1 MTQAHTIEITRKE
14 SSAPAQPKA
23 NSLLTQM
30 DKNLDTFGTI
40 ERGFHT
46 WLGQMTAGVSPNA
59 YSLAYRDWMEHLA
72 LSPGKQMELVKSATE
87 HLAQLQRYTADAM
100 IQDNPACPVNPD
112 PTDRR
117 FKAEAWCQFPYNVYQ
132 QSFLLY
138 RDWWKQATSNV
149 RGVNPHSL
157 DLVSFT
163 IRQMIDAIAPSNF
176 VLTNPLLTKATQE
189 QKGMN
194 LVTGWMN
201 LSEDMSR
208 LNNDQKPVGL
218 EQFEVG
224 KNLAITKGKV
234 VFRNELLELIQ
245 YEPTTKNVY
254 AEPVFIVPAWIMK
267 YYILDLSEHNSL
279 VKYLVDQGHTVF
291 MISWKNPTAEYRN
304 VGLNDYLKRGLF
316 EAIDAAQDI
325 VPDKKI
331 HAVGYCLGGTLLA
344 MAAAWVGKRHKHP
357 FASITLFTSQVDF
370 EEPGELHMFIDE
382 SQLSFMENIM
392 QEQGYLDKHQ
402 MKGVFQWLRSNE
414 QIWSNMISNYL
425 MGERALHNDLMAWN
439 ADATRM
445 PCKMHS
451 EYLRNLYLHNALAEG
466 KYQVDNTTIALS
478 DIDVPVFAVG
488 TQWDHVAPWKSVY
501 KIQLLT
507 HTEVTFLLTT
517 GGHNAGIVSEPGHP
531 KRSYQMRTMDKDAAY
546 MPPDK
551 WKEETASE
559 EGSWWPAWHHWLVEH
574 SAAEKTSQPTMG
586 SKKHKPICDSP
597 GTYVMEA

>member
-1 MTQAHTIEITRKE
+1 MAQAQIIDIRRKE
-14 SSAPAQPKA
+14 APAAPPRKNA
-23 NSLLTQM
+23 NLLAQSEK
-30 DKNLDTFGTI
+30 DFDPFGAI
-40 ERGFHT
+40 ERGFHA

-59 YSLAYRDWMEHLA
+59 YSLAFRDWIEHLA
-72 LSPGKQMELVKSATE
+72 LSPGKQMELIQSAAE
-87 HLAQLQRYTADAM
+87 HLEQLQRYMADAM
-100 IQDNPACPVNPD
+100 AEEPPACPITPD

-117 FKAEAWCQFPYNVYQ
+117 FKAEEWCQFPYNVYQ

-138 RDWWKQATSNV
+138 RDWWKQATSAV

-163 IRQMIDAIAPSNF
+163 IRQMIDAFSPSNF
-176 VLTNPLLTKATQE
+176 VLTNPLLAKATQE

-194 LVTGWMN
+194 LITGWMN
-201 LSEDMSR
+201 FLEDMSR
-208 LNNDQKPVGL
+208 LANDQKPVGL

-224 KNLAITKGKV
+224 KNLGVTKGKV

-254 AEPVFIVPAWIMK
+254 AEPIFIVPAWIMK

-304 VGLNDYLKRGLF
+304 VGLNDYLQRGLF
-316 EAIDAAQDI
+316 EALHAAQDI
-325 VPDKKI
+325 VPDKKF

-357 FASITLFTSQVDF
+357 FASITLFTAQVDY

-382 SQLSFMENIM
+382 SQLRFLEDIM

-402 MKGVFQWLRSNE
+402 MKGIFQWLRSNE

-445 PCKMHS
+445 PYKMHS
-451 EYLRNLYLHNALAEG
+451 QYLREMYLNNALAEG
-466 KYQVDNTTIALS
+466 KY
-478 DIDVPVFAVG
+478 
-488 TQWDHVAPWKSVY
+488 
-501 KIQLLT
+501 
-507 HTEVTFLLTT
+507 
-517 GGHNAGIVSEPGHP
+517 
-531 KRSYQMRTMDKDAAY
+531 
-546 MPPDK
+546 
-551 WKEETASE
+551 
-559 EGSWWPAWHHWLVEH
+559 
-574 SAAEKTSQPTMG
+574 
-586 SKKHKPICDSP
+586 
-597 GTYVMEA
+597 